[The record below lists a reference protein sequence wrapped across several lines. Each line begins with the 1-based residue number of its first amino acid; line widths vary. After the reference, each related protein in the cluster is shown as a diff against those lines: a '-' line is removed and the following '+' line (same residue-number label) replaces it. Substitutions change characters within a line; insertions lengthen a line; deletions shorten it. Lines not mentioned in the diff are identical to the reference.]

1 MSYARKRVVFDT
13 SSLIPACL
21 NPERQP
27 AQILRLTLLE
37 HDVFASAASFNELLI
52 VLARDKFNAWRP
64 LEQRFIWVQLFRE
77 AVTLV
82 EAPTL
87 VTACRDPKD
96 NKFLELAIPA
106 RAEILV
112 SSDVHLLEMHPFD
125 GIQILSLTHFKQAIF
140 EPS

>member
-1 MSYARKRVVFDT
+1 M
-13 SSLIPACL
+13 
-21 NPERQP
+21 
-27 AQILRLTLLE
+27 
-37 HDVFASAASFNELLI
+37 
-52 VLARDKFNAWRP
+52 
-64 LEQRFIWVQLFRE
+64 
-77 AVTLV
+77 

-96 NKFLELAIPA
+96 NKFLELAMAA

-112 SSDVHLLEMHPFD
+112 SSDVRLLEMHPFD